1 MNLDEHDT
9 AQCERWT
16 RQGIHDRCDSHRL
29 MEPCRCVN
37 ESLLIP
43 MLTFASLVL
52 AYRIFAA
59 PYLHNN
65 LPSSLVLPSS
75 FLTKHFT
82 ACAFHR

>member
-1 MNLDEHDT
+1 MSTTLRNNANGGRVRGWSL
-9 AQCERWT
+9 RFY
-16 RQGIHDRCDSHRL
+16 SNSL
-29 MEPCRCVN
+29 MVDVSVH

-52 AYRIFAA
+52 AYRTIAA

-65 LPSSLVLPSS
+65 LPSSLVLLPSS